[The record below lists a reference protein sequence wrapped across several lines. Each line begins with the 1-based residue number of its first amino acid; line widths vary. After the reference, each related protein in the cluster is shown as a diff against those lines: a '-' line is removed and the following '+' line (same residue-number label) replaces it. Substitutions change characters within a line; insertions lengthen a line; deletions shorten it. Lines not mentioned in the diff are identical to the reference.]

1 MENEKWIT
9 ITRIIDAPRTRLWQ
23 AWTDEKQVQKW
34 WAPNGFTNPV
44 CEIDAKV
51 GGQIKIVMLAGDT
64 LGSMSGMKAP
74 MQGVFTE
81 VIKPDP
87 SNPEGQAK
95 LVFTNQAIDE
105 HGNVVL
111 DGKTEVTFED
121 EGGKTKL
128 TVKTGAKGLV
138 PQAPMMLAGM
148 EQGWNE
154 QMDKLEKFV
163 AQ

>member
-9 ITRIIDAPRTRLWQ
+9 ITRIIDTPRERLWQ
-23 AWTDEKQVQKW
+23 AWTDEKQVREW

-51 GGQIKIVMLAGDT
+51 GGKIKIVMLAGDT
-64 LGSMSGMKAP
+64 LGSMSGMKARV
-74 MQGVFTE
+74 QGVFTE
-81 VIKPDP
+81 VIE
-87 SNPEGQAK
+87 NEK
-95 LVFTNQAIDE
+95 LAFINQAIDE
-105 HGNVVL
+105 HGNVML
-111 DGKTEVTFED
+111 EGTTEVTFED
-121 EGGKTKL
+121 DSGKTKV

-163 AQ
+163 A